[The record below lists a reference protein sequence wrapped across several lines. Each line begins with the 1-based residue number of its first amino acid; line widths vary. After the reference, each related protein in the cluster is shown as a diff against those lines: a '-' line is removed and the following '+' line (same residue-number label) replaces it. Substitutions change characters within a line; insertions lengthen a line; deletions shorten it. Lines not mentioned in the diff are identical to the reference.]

1 MMDAEPRASASGE
14 LVSIGPESEVEKS
27 AVVGYLPGRKIAN
40 LQGSIGS
47 RARIRAGTVIY
58 AGTVIGDGLETGHNV
73 VIREENRIGDS
84 FKIWNNST
92 VDYGCEIGNNVR
104 VHCGVY
110 IAQFT
115 KIEDD
120 VFLAP
125 GVMIAND
132 PHPICTRCMKGPT
145 IKRGAKIGINATL
158 LPHIT
163 IGENALVGSGSV
175 VTRSVPP
182 GMVVAG
188 NPAEV
193 IGSVDKLR
201 CKAGILEKPYGKELA
216 SPATAMERIPVMKK
230 DRIILILPALNE
242 QGKIS
247 KVIDKTKN
255 AGHGLV
261 DEILV
266 IDDGSTDHTADEARE
281 HGARVISQRV
291 NMGVGAAIRTGI
303 EYALD
308 KRFDIVVVMGAD
320 DQDNPREIPRVLRPI
335 MDDHFVFVQGS
346 RYVAGGERVN
356 IPLFRWITTGVYSLL
371 FKITMK
377 FPVTDGTNGFRAFRT
392 SIFQDKEINLWQS
405 WLNRYE
411 LEPYLYYKVIEKG
424 LAVTDAPVTKSYP
437 EGKVGYTKMV
447 PILDWWSIL
456 RPLVYLRFGLRK

>member
-1 MMDAEPRASASGE
+1 MTEAEGKTSSE
-14 LVSIGPESEVEKS
+14 QLVLLGPESEVETG
-27 AVVGYLPGRKIAN
+27 AIVGYRPSRQIAD
-40 LQGSIGS
+40 LRGAIGS
-47 RARIRAGTVIY
+47 RAKVRSGTVIY

-73 VIREENRIGDS
+73 VIREENRIGNN
-84 FKIWNNST
+84 FRIWNNST
-92 VDYGCEIGNNVR
+92 VDYGCEIGDNVR

-158 LPHIT
+158 LPHIV
-163 IGENALVGSGSV
+163 IGEGALVGGGSV
-175 VTRSVPP
+175 VTRNVPP
-182 GMVVAG
+182 RTVVAG

-193 IGSVDKLR
+193 MGSVDKLR
-201 CKAGILEKPYGKELA
+201 CKAGILEKPYGKE
-216 SPATAMERIPVMKK
+216 AMLTERAAARTPVMKK
-230 DRIILILPALNE
+230 DRVILLLPALNE

-247 KVIDKTKN
+247 KVIEKTQN
-255 AGHGLV
+255 AGDGLV

-266 IDDGSTDHTADEARE
+266 VDDGSTDGTANEARD
-281 HGARVISQRV
+281 HGAAVISHRV

-308 KRFDIVVVMGAD
+308 KRYDIVLVMGAD
-320 DQDNPREIPRVLRPI
+320 DQDNPKEIPRVLRPI

-356 IPLFRWITTGVYSLL
+356 IPLFRWVTTGIYSLL
-371 FKITMK
+371 FKVFMK

-392 SIFQDKEINLWQS
+392 TIFEDKDINLWQP

-456 RPLVYLRFGLRK
+456 RPLFYLRLGLRK